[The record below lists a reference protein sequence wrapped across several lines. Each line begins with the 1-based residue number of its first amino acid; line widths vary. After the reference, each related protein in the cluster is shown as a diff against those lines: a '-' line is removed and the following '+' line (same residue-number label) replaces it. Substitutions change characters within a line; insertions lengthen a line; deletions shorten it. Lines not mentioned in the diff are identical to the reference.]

1 MLNTICVYLQNCE
14 IMKLI
19 PTKIKDLFII
29 EPAIFGDDRGYFF
42 ESFNAEKFNELIGR
56 EVNFV
61 QDNQSMSGANIVRG
75 LHFQN
80 PPFAQG
86 KLVRV
91 IEGEVIDVAV
101 DIRKDSP
108 TYGEHVAVKLSGEN
122 KKMFWVPEGF
132 AHGFSSLKEGTIFSY
147 KCTNY
152 YNKESEGSIAW
163 DDAYL
168 GINWEVNSPIISE
181 KDKES
186 SGFKELN
193 SKF

>member
-1 MLNTICVYLQNCE
+1 MLVTICVYLQNWKN
-14 IMKLI
+14 MKAI
-19 PTKIKDLFII
+19 KTKIKDLLIF
-29 EPAIFGDDRGYFF
+29 EPDVFGDDRGYFF
-42 ESFNAEKFNELIGR
+42 ESFNNDLFNTLAGK

-91 IEGEVIDVAV
+91 IKGEVVDVAV
-101 DIRKDSP
+101 DIRMDSP
-108 TYGEHVAVKLSGEN
+108 TYGEHVSVRLSEEN
-122 KKMFWVPEGF
+122 KLMFWIPPGF

-152 YNKESEGSIAW
+152 YNKESEGSLAW
-163 DDAYL
+163 DDTDL
-168 GINWEVNSPIISE
+168 GINWEVENPIISE
-181 KDKES
+181 KDKNS
-186 SGFKELN
+186 VAFNELK
-193 SKF
+193 SQF